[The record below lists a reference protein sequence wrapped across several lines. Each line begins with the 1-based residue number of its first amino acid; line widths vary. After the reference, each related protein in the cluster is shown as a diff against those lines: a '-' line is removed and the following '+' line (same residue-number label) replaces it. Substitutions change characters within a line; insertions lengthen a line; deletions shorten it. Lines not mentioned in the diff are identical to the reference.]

1 MRDLTDDEI
10 DHVAGGP
17 GVGGNGSGGGG
28 TSGGGTGL

>member
-17 GVGGNGSGGGG
+17 GVGNSGA
-28 TSGGGTGL
+28 GGGTGL